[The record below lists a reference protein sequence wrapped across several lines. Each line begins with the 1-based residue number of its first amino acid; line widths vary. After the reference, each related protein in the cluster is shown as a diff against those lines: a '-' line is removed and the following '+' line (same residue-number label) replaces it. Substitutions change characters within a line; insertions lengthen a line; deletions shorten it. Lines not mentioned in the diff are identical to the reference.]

1 MNHVESLTSEAIGQ
15 VLGTQDATPLAFWF
29 GVKEGAKVQLD
40 DIIMVA
46 VGDPADPQ
54 NPDSYVRFYG
64 VVDEVRRRFEGV
76 QFDGDTELV
85 SSGLLPANISYAAH
99 VLVTRV
105 EPEDFI
111 PPLPGD
117 AVFLAQ
123 GEVLRKALY
132 LDAMETPLPAGVLR
146 NGEAGYLNYD
156 FINGTKGAHINISGI
171 SGIATKTSYALFLLY
186 SIFHAQK
193 LGKANVP
200 LLEDQQ
206 DTKAIIFNVKG
217 KDLLYLDKPNKNYA
231 AAEAAWQQKR
241 GSKSGRYDTLK
252 LPVDA
257 FDSVAL
263 HAPGVAGSSL
273 MTEPFDRD
281 GVEPYAW
288 TLCDFAK
295 ERMLPFVLADKD
307 AMTNL
312 GFLVS
317 HVEERLF
324 KLAQRQKG
332 PHLGIEVDDGDFFLE
347 DEPPLYPARI
357 AEAEGAEFDELGS
370 NAGSGVKLKTFD
382 NLVSYLEY
390 KLLLKNAGEDDGH
403 GSKGGDQRWTANQ
416 AKATREAFI
425 RRLRGA
431 SKHLRNLIRGDL
443 SPAEVARGRLEPLAS
458 EAQLHVVDIHNLSPL
473 AQMFVVGVLLKG
485 VFDVREA
492 GTRKGKTFVV
502 LDELN
507 KYAPAEGDSP
517 IKDVLLDIAERGR
530 SLGIILIG
538 AQQTASEV
546 ERRVVGNAAVRVVG
560 RLDAAESERAEYR
573 FMPRSFLGRATILAP
588 GTMIVHQPDVPQPM
602 MLGFPFPAWATRD
615 SEVDQSVSSEEA
627 RALLD

>member
-1 MNHVESLTSEAIGQ
+1 MAEVIRFSDLPIGM
-15 VLGTQDATPLAFWF
+15 VLGTEDATPLQFWF
-29 GVKEGAKVQLD
+29 GVLDGCKVQLD
-40 DIIMVA
+40 DLIVVEVI
-46 VGDPADPQ
+46 DPG
-54 NPDSYVRFYG
+54 SSEERVTFYG

-85 SSGLLPANISYAAH
+85 SSGLLPANIAYAAH

-111 PPLPGD
+111 PPSPGD
-117 AVFLAQ
+117 RVRLAT
-123 GEVLRKALY
+123 GVALERALY
-132 LDAMETPLPAGVLR
+132 VDSMDAPLPAGVLR
-146 NGEAGYLNYD
+146 NGEPGFINFD

-186 SIFHAQK
+186 SIFNAQNRK
-193 LGKANVP
+193 SEHGSGMLENV
-200 LLEDQQ
+200 
-206 DTKAIIFNVKG
+206 TSSKAIIFNVKG
-217 KDLLYLDKPNKNYA
+217 EDLLYLDKPNEAFA
-231 AAEAAWQQKR
+231 AQEGKWQEKR
-241 GSKSGRYDTLK
+241 RSARSRYDILG
-252 LPVDA
+252 LPA
-257 FDSVAL
+257 RPFESVGL
-263 HAPGVAGSSL
+263 HAPALASSGL
-273 MTEPFDRD
+273 MTSAKSRE
-281 GVEPYAW
+281 GVSPYLW
-288 TLCDFAK
+288 TLLQFAR

-312 GFLVS
+312 SFLVS
-317 HVEERLF
+317 HVEERLY
-324 KLAQRQKG
+324 KLAEKQRG
-332 PHLGIEVDDGDFFLE
+332 PYLEVEEDDVAFNPDPDASFNTLGRDRIRPDD
-347 DEPPLYPARI
+347 
-357 AEAEGAEFDELGS
+357 GAEFDSLS
-370 NAGSGVKLKTFD
+370 VRPRLKTFD
-382 NLVSYLEY
+382 DLVAYLEY
-390 KLLLKNAGEDDGH
+390 KLLLKNSEEDD
-403 GSKGGDQRWTANQ
+403 SNKGGDRRWTANQ

-431 SKHLRNLIRGDL
+431 SKYLRPLVRGDL
-443 SPAEVARGRLEPLAS
+443 SAPEVKRARLTLLEG
-458 EAQLHVVDIHNLSPL
+458 EEQVHVVDIHTLAPL
-473 AQMFVVGVLLKG
+473 AQMFVVGVILRS
-485 VFDVREA
+485 VFEA
-492 GTRKGKTFVV
+492 QEARNSRGQIFIV

-602 MLGFPFPAWATRD
+602 MLNFPFPAWATRRK
-615 SEVDQSVSSEEA
+615 EMNQKVSDDEA
-627 RALLD
+627 FDVLN